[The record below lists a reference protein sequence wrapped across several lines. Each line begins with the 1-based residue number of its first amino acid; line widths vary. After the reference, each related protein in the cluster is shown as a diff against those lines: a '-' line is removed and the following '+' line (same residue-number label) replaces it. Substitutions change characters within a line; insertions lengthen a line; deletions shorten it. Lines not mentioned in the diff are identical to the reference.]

1 MATTPDISAIIVTPD
16 RVARLPRAIES
27 RTPEHLSLERFE
39 ILVVDDASK
48 HGTTAFVR
56 EHFGATPNLQIL
68 GAPRLGTSPGRD
80 TPVADDLDSWSR
92 EG

>member
-1 MATTPDISAIIVTPD
+1 MAMTPDISAITVTPD
-16 RVARLPRAIES
+16 RVALLPRAIES
-27 RTPEHLSLERFE
+27 RTPEDLSLERFE
-39 ILVVDDASK
+39 ILVDDDASK

-56 EHFGATPNLQIL
+56 VHFGTTPNLQIL

-80 TPVADDLDSWSR
+80 TPVADVLDSCSR